1 MKALLFTSLFFCV
14 FRVFAA
20 VPVVVE
26 PVESRPL
33 TPTLGLIGHLQAK
46 QSVVVSSVATG
57 RVIDILVENNQS
69 VEKGQPLILLES
81 SKQQA
86 LLAQAKATLGDQKRR
101 LNEFVKLQ
109 KRNAI
114 TQSELETQR
123 AQVAIAQAQYDSAL
137 VDVEDRV
144 VKAPFNG
151 QLGLID
157 FSLGQWIN
165 TGSAVATLD
174 DLSSMQLDIAVP
186 ERYLSALA
194 IGMPVSAMTQAW
206 PGQRFVGEVV
216 AIDSRVDIETLN
228 VRVRVQF
235 DNPERRL
242 KSGMLMDAEV
252 HFPAVTALSIQPKAL
267 QYAGTERYVYRLT
280 DKQTVQKTQVWIGDT
295 IEDRIVVEKGLQVG
309 DQVVVQGTINLR
321 DGVEVMPRVAMPV
334 TSSQSEVIPES
345 TPLTMSN

>member
-1 MKALLFTSLFFCV
+1 MKALLLTSLIFCA
-14 FRVFAA
+14 FRVFAI

-26 PVESRPL
+26 PVESKPL

-57 RVIDILVENNQS
+57 RVIDILVTNNQS
-69 VEKGQPLILLES
+69 VEKGQPLIVLES

-101 LNEFVKLQ
+101 LSEFIKLEQ
-109 KRNAI
+109 RNAI

-123 AQVAIAQAQYDSAL
+123 AQVAIAQAQYDSAR

-144 VKAPFNG
+144 VKAPFSG

-165 TGSAVATLD
+165 AGSELATLD
-174 DLSSMQLDIAVP
+174 DLSKMQLDIAVP
-186 ERYLSALA
+186 ERYLSTLA
-194 IGMPVSAMTQAW
+194 MGMPVSAVTQAW
-206 PGQRFVGEVV
+206 PNQRFVGEVV
-216 AIDSRVDIETLN
+216 AIDSRVDTETLN

-242 KSGMLMDAEV
+242 KSGMLMDAQI

-267 QYAGTERYVYRLT
+267 QYAGTERFVYRLT
-280 DKQTVQKTQVWIGDT
+280 DEKTVKKTQVWLGET
-295 IEDRIVVEKGLQVG
+295 IEDRIVVKKGLQVG

-321 DGVEVMPRVAMPV
+321 DGVEVMPRLA
-334 TSSQSEVIPES
+334 TSEVSERGVPS
-345 TPLTMSN
+345 DSAPLTMSN